1 MSAPRTQIF
10 SEAEILGRVRAMAR
24 AIASAPV
31 RPGIVVPV
39 LAGAFVFAADLAR
52 ALARE
57 GLDVPVEFL
66 WLRSYGAAREASKIA
81 VLAGPNESVRG
92 KNILL
97 IDGVLD
103 RGRTLA
109 AARDLLT
116 GAGASSVTIAVVVDK
131 RRAGAPV
138 KADLACFTGVED
150 FIVGYGMDDAGLG
163 RGLPH
168 IAKAG

>member
-1 MSAPRTQIF
+1 MNTQRTQIF
-10 SEAEILGRVRAMAR
+10 SEAEILRHVSTMAHAVATARVR
-24 AIASAPV
+24 PD
-31 RPGIVVPV
+31 IVVPV
-39 LAGAFVFAADLAR
+39 LVGAFVFAADLTR

-57 GLDVPVEFL
+57 GLDIPVEFL
-66 WLRSYGAAREASKIA
+66 WLRSYGAARKASEII
-81 VLAGPNESVRG
+81 VLAGPNETVRG

-103 RGRTLA
+103 HGHTLV
-109 AARDLLT
+109 AARDLLVE
-116 GAGASSVTIAVVVDK
+116 AGALSVTIAVVVDK
-131 RRAGAPV
+131 RRDGAPV
-138 KADLACFTGVED
+138 RADFACFKGVED